1 MASTNMVEV
10 DPIGLDDGL
19 NVSGKEER
27 GAKNDSWAPGLSNR
41 DEEELEE
48 EEEGSVHVCERG
60 WN

>member
-27 GAKNDSWAPGLSNR
+27 GTKNDSWAPGLSNR